1 MDGMALIGDNI
12 PSLGNQELLV
22 RLIFGIGM
30 AFFRELQFT
39 EKGCFQLHEKVLAN
53 NNK

>member
-1 MDGMALIGDNI
+1 MDGMALIGNNI

-30 AFFRELQFT
+30 AFAESFGSQ
-39 EKGCFQLHEKVLAN
+39 KGMLSTAWKGLS
-53 NNK
+53 